1 MQNSTDPS
9 PKSFISQLFQP
20 RMMLMIWG
28 GVGALIVL
36 WVSVS
41 AMIPQGK
48 PGQVTEIDRDLLVG
62 EMADFELAFPPRG
75 APLTR
80 FQGPEGETELAKFK
94 GKTVL
99 VNLWATWCP
108 PCVDELPSLDALQA
122 EIGSDDFVVVA
133 IAAEPRM
140 EERGP
145 PFLARLGV
153 ENLGLYHDPRLEFV
167 NTTLGANPTLPVS
180 ILYDSRGRE
189 VGRLNEGADWNS
201 PEAQSLIKAVMDGED
216 IS

>member
-1 MQNSTDPS
+1 
-9 PKSFISQLFQP
+9 
-20 RMMLMIWG
+20 MMLMIWG
-28 GVGALIVL
+28 GLGALIVL
-36 WVSVS
+36 WVGVA

-48 PGQVTEIDRDLLVG
+48 PGQAREIDRDLLVG

-75 APLTR
+75 TPLTR
-80 FQGPEGETELAKFK
+80 FQGPDGETELAAFK

-108 PCVDELPSLDALQA
+108 PCVDELPSLDALQ
-122 EIGSDDFVVVA
+122 ESLGGDDFVVVA

-140 EERGP
+140 DERGP

-153 ENLGLYHDPRLEFV
+153 EYLDLYHDPRLEFV
-167 NTTLGANPTLPVS
+167 NNALGANPTLPVS
-180 ILYDSRGRE
+180 ILYDARGRE

-201 PEAQSLIKAVMDGED
+201 PEAVALIKAIMGGEN